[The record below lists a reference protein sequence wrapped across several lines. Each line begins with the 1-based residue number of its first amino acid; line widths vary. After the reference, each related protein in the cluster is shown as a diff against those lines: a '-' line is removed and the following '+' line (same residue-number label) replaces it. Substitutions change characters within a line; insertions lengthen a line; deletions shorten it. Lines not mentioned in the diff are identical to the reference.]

1 MARFFC
7 WFCAENQMVL
17 VWMWMGRRWM
27 RAGGGLVAVGG
38 LTAEGITKVLPL
50 FGWYYHLAV
59 ALLECS
65 VLSARIVEPTKILK
79 I

>member
-1 MARFFC
+1 
-7 WFCAENQMVL
+7 
-17 VWMWMGRRWM
+17 M

-38 LTAEGITKVLPL
+38 LKAESITKVLPL

-65 VLSARIVEPTKILK
+65 VLSARLNCRTY
-79 I
+79 

>member
-1 MARFFC
+1 
-7 WFCAENQMVL
+7 
-17 VWMWMGRRWM
+17 M